1 MANEK
6 FKKALYDALIPEYV
20 DMLPSC
26 DEVEHEFSP
35 QFEKK
40 MNKLIK
46 RRNKPY
52 YKIINTIGKRVACVA
67 VVIIVVSSITVMS
80 VDALR
85 NAVADFFISIYETFS
100 TVQSTKDNNAPST
113 IEDIYEITYNLTDF
127 TLEYEDYT
135 EYSRNT
141 TYVRDNII
149 IDYKQYT
156 KEMYD
161 ENINTEN
168 AEITF
173 IDINGYE
180 AIYFIDNHN
189 YSNIVWDNGDYIITL
204 FSNVGKD
211 ALIDI
216 AKSVQKVE

>member
-1 MANEK
+1 M
-6 FKKALYDALIPEYV
+6 
-20 DMLPSC
+20 
-26 DEVEHEFSP
+26 
-35 QFEKK
+35 
-40 MNKLIK
+40 
-46 RRNKPY
+46 
-52 YKIINTIGKRVACVA
+52 
-67 VVIIVVSSITVMS
+67 
-80 VDALR
+80 
-85 NAVADFFISIYETFS
+85 
-100 TVQSTKDNNAPST
+100 
-113 IEDIYEITYNLTDF
+113 TDF

-141 TYVRDNII
+141 TYVRDDII

>member
-1 MANEK
+1 
-6 FKKALYDALIPEYV
+6 
-20 DMLPSC
+20 
-26 DEVEHEFSP
+26 
-35 QFEKK
+35 

-141 TYVRDNII
+141 TYVRDDII